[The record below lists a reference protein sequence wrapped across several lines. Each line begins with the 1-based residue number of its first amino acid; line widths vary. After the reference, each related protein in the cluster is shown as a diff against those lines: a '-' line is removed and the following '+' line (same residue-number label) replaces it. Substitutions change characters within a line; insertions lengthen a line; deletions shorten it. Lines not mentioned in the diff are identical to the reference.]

1 MHDERFSPGYL
12 AGGNTRL
19 DFKNGSR
26 HRLERY
32 AQGGPCRGTLLCVFT
47 GNDDDV
53 TLSDRKAA
61 KAQSIQMHT
70 NTGVIQDRVDY
81 PEGSK
86 SAVWDG
92 AQRNTVL
99 R

>member
-1 MHDERFSPGYL
+1 MKGSPGYL

-19 DFKNGSR
+19 DFEKWIEAQTL
-26 HRLERY
+26 LEGY

-47 GNDDDV
+47 GNDDV

-70 NTGVIQDRVDY
+70 QIR
-81 PEGSK
+81 E
-86 SAVWDG
+86 
-92 AQRNTVL
+92 
-99 R
+99 